1 MRFIGYDA
9 FAQFVTFIKDIF
21 RIKTSGT
28 NADSLILVWCDTCI
42 VYGCAKS
49 SDSIWRSS
57 TYGCILALSIS
68 FHSQHKLIPLTLI
81 YGHLRSCIP
90 MVIKRHTSHARATT
104 MDDDMDSATDDD
116 DEDLMQDHEPFT
128 MEISPNILQ
137 SILLY
142 FDDDKF
148 NETFGGKQC
157 GSFVWKMSTLQLL
170 TAQSM
175 ESIPFQI
182 GSFVWHLSV
191 YPYGIDTEHLNFTN
205 LYINLSSS
213 NSTLFGR
220 YFLFELVVNAR
231 LYCIETSSCWSSIK
245 TFKCDSDKHG
255 WQKGALLIHELC
267 QYKELTFVVYINILR
282 IRGYDKRIWY
292 QYPLQLPAVNECN
305 KFVLEWKID
314 TSLL

>member
-90 MVIKRHTSHARATT
+90 MVIKRHTSHAHATT
-104 MDDDMDSATDDD
+104 MDDDMDS
-116 DEDLMQDHEPFT
+116 EDLMT

-148 NETFGGKQC
+148 NETFA
-157 GSFVWKMSTLQLL
+157 VNIADLL
-170 TAQSM
+170 
-175 ESIPFQI
+175 
-182 GSFVWHLSV
+182 
-191 YPYGIDTEHLNFTN
+191 YGI
-205 LYINLSSS
+205 
-213 NSTLFGR
+213 
-220 YFLFELVVNAR
+220 
-231 LYCIETSSCWSSIK
+231 
-245 TFKCDSDKHG
+245 
-255 WQKGALLIHELC
+255 
-267 QYKELTFVVYINILR
+267 
-282 IRGYDKRIWY
+282 
-292 QYPLQLPAVNECN
+292 
-305 KFVLEWKID
+305 
-314 TSLL
+314 